1 MVAKLS
7 KLFVRVS
14 PYAAL
19 VLFPITLW
27 CVFFWVPND
36 AFLGLSQRIFYYH
49 VPAAITC
56 FVGFLSAG
64 VSSAI
69 FLRTGNTDWDHSAHA
84 GVGVG
89 LLFGTILLA
98 TGSVWAR
105 TAWGTWWTWDA
116 RLTTFLVLWL
126 IFAAYLLLRTMADDN
141 EMMPRYAA
149 ILAIVGCVNIPVVQF
164 ATRLWRT
171 IHPQVIRNPEGGI
184 NDPAMQ
190 TTLGLCLLA
199 YLVMFTWLWA
209 LRVSVLRMNTRAD
222 YLLEETYREGHAS

>member
-1 MVAKLS
+1 MVDKIS
-7 KLFVRVS
+7 QLFLRIS
-14 PYAAL
+14 PYVAF

-36 AFLGLSQRIFYYH
+36 AFLGLNQRIFYYH

-56 FVGFLSAG
+56 FLGFASGG
-64 VSSAI
+64 VASGI
-69 FLRTGNTDWDHSAHA
+69 FLKTGNKDWDHSAHA
-84 GVGVG
+84 SVGIG

-126 IFAAYLLLRTMADDN
+126 IFASYLLLRMMAGDN
-141 EMMPRYAA
+141 EMMPRWAA
-149 ILAIVGCVNIPVVQF
+149 VLAIVGCVNIPVVQF

-171 IHPQVIRNPEGGI
+171 IHPQVIRNPDGGI

-190 TTLGLCLLA
+190 ATLGLCLLA
-199 YLVMFTWLWA
+199 YFVMFSWLWA
-209 LRVSVLRMNTRAD
+209 LRVRMLRMHDRVD
-222 YLLEETYREGHAS
+222 YLLDEAYREGNA